1 MKMPILKTGK
11 RALSGRPRPAPSS
24 SVYTVPNVLV
34 LFVNDKVE
42 RRRNTAA
49 ICRHRALTVHFIF
62 EIIFALLW
70 QTLLSSIYTL
80 SG

>member
-1 MKMPILKTGK
+1 MAFFKTQK

-34 LFVNDKVE
+34 LFVSGKVE

-49 ICRHRALTVHFIF
+49 TCRHRVMTTHFIF
-62 EIIFALLW
+62 GIIFALLS
-70 QTLLSSIYTL
+70 QILLSSIHTL

>member
-1 MKMPILKTGK
+1 MAFFKTKK
-11 RALSGRPRPAPSS
+11 RALSGRPRPASSS

-34 LFVNDKVE
+34 LFVNGKVE

-49 ICRHRALTVHFIF
+49 TCRHRVVTVHFIF
-62 EIIFALLW
+62 EIIFALLSPV
-70 QTLLSSIYTL
+70 LLSSIYTL